1 MARQIITMITDDID
15 GGEASETLT
24 FALDGMSYEIDLN
37 SANAGKLR
45 DFMSTYIEA
54 GTRTG
59 RVGSG
64 AQLQRHRSTPVS
76 GSSHPTFQQ
85 NRQLNQAI
93 RAWANS
99 NGYELSERGRI
110 PQHIV
115 DAYHQGRSNPQ
126 AQQKLVDEQVAENG
140 KQLPPKSRN
149 AKKAAPLSFK
159 PEKVPA

>member
-1 MARQIITMITDDID
+1 VARQIITMITDDLD

-37 SANAGKLR
+37 SENASKLR

-64 AQLQRHRSTPVS
+64 AQLQRHRVTPV
-76 GSSHPTFQQ
+76 SSHPTFAE
-85 NRQLNQAI
+85 NRQTNQAI
-93 RAWANS
+93 RAWANA
-99 NGYELSERGRI
+99 NGYELAERGRI

-126 AQQKLVDEQVAENG
+126 AQQKLLDEQAAEND
-140 KQLPPKSRN
+140 KQLPPKARN
-149 AKKAAPLSFK
+149 AKKAAPVSFT